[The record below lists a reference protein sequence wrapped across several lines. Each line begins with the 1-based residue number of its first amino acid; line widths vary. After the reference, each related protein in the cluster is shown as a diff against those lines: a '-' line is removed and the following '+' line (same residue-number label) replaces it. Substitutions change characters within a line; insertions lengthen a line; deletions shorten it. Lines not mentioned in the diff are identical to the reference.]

1 MIIMGVDL
9 GRARTGLSICD
20 EEETLARPLTLL
32 RQKDEQLICYE
43 ICGAAVATKS
53 RIIVMGLPLNM
64 DGTEGESAKFA
75 REMGE
80 KVSKLTKIPVEYV
93 DERGTTITAN
103 HLLNETNTRG
113 KRRKAALD
121 GVAATVI
128 LECYLEKRRIQAEK
142 ERKEQEERER
152 LERERLELE
161 EQQRREAE
169 EQASKEEPEKPEEP
183 EESEDPT

>member
-32 RQKDEQLICYE
+32 RQKDEKLICYE

-53 RIIVMGLPLNM
+53 KLIVMGLPRNM
-64 DGTEGESAKFA
+64 DGTEGESARFA

-80 KVSKLTKIPVEYV
+80 KVHQMTKIPLEYW
-93 DERGTTITAN
+93 DERGTTITAA

-113 KRRKAALD
+113 KKRKAALD

-128 LECYLEKRRIQAEK
+128 LDSYLQHRRILAEK
-142 ERKEQEERER
+142 ERKEREEQER
-152 LERERLELE
+152 LEKERLQQEE
-161 EQQRREAE
+161 EQLKEAGEQPSENEAE
-169 EQASKEEPEKPEEP
+169 E
-183 EESEDPT
+183 DLT